1 MIERREHLRL
11 AAEARDAFE
20 IVGDVRQQDLDR
32 DVAIQPHIARSIH
45 LAHPACA
52 DGGKDLVWS
61 ETIAGS
67 QGHARCPMTERAHSK
82 ATCLHNG
89 RDVKLPHPVILL
101 IAGVAVCAALTWI
114 LPPGEYDRRD
124 DPATGRSVVV
134 AGTYHRVDPAP
145 VGPFAAAVAIPRG
158 FVEAADVIGVVLFV
172 GAAWIVV
179 DRIGTLGRLIA
190 ALVGAFGS
198 GGLIAIPV
206 VSLFFATMGALENM
220 QEEIIPLVPAL
231 LLLGRGLGVDAVSVV
246 AMSTGAAA
254 IGSAFG
260 PTNPFQ
266 AGIAMK
272 LAQLP
277 PMSAATLR
285 WTTFVAALA
294 LWVAWT
300 MWHAHRKRGRDSGS
314 GIRDS
319 KITGVDG
326 LGPGIRDPK
335 ITGGEIGAAQ
345 GRDYLI
351 LAVAIAPIAA
361 YVYGSVALGWGFN
374 ELSGGF
380 LVAGCVAG
388 LLGGLGVAGTT
399 TAFLEGMQ
407 AMLPAAILI
416 GAARA
421 LSLVLTDG
429 HVTDTILNGLAEPLS
444 RAPAAFASMLMIPFH
459 AIVHVAVP
467 SVSGQAVLTMPI
479 LVPLSDLLGI
489 SRQVTVLAYQTGAG
503 LTELLTPTN
512 GGLMAVLLAA
522 GVPFARWIRFAVVG
536 VLLALIVGVAG
547 IIALLAV

>member
-1 MIERREHLRL
+1 M
-11 AAEARDAFE
+11 
-20 IVGDVRQQDLDR
+20 
-32 DVAIQPHIARSIH
+32 
-45 LAHPACA
+45 
-52 DGGKDLVWS
+52 
-61 ETIAGS
+61 
-67 QGHARCPMTERAHSK
+67 
-82 ATCLHNG
+82 
-89 RDVKLPHPVILL
+89 KLPHPVILL

-114 LPPGEYDRRD
+114 LPAGQYERRD

-179 DRIGTLGRLIA
+179 DRIGTLSRLIA

-198 GGLIAIPV
+198 RGLIAIPV

-277 PMSAATLR
+277 PMSAAAMR

-300 MWHAHRKRGRDSGS
+300 MWHAGRSRGRDSGF

-319 KITGVDG
+319 KVA
-326 LGPGIRDPK
+326 
-335 ITGGEIGAAQ
+335 GGEVAPAT
-345 GRDYLI
+345 GRDYLV
-351 LAVAIAPIAA
+351 LAIAIAPIAA

-380 LVAGCVAG
+380 LVAGCVSG

-399 TAFLEGMQ
+399 AAFLEGMQ
-407 AMLPAAILI
+407 GMLPAAILI

-429 HVTDTILNGLAEPLS
+429 HVTDTILDGLAAPLS
-444 RAPAAFASMLMIPFH
+444 RAPAAFASLLMIPFH

-522 GVPFARWIRFAVVG
+522 GVPFSRWITFAVVG
-536 VLLALIVGVAG
+536 VLLALAVGVAG
-547 IIALLAV
+547 IFALSAV